1 MTTVI
6 VALLSAIV
14 ALLVVVILLLW
25 LRSRRRVPAPPVV
38 TDPFADT
45 ETDVLTGDPRR
56 LAAGDTVEIR
66 GTTWSVRGTLRFTE
80 GGSRW
85 SEHLLDDAH
94 GAKVWLSVEED
105 PDLLLAL
112 WTEVRGSELTPG
124 PRVVHQ
130 DGARFVSDESGTA
143 DYRSEG
149 STGLAAAGTMRYH
162 DYAGDGDALL
172 GFEQYGSGGWE
183 LARGQRLARRDVRVF
198 TAR

>member
-6 VALLSAIV
+6 VALLVVIA
-14 ALLVVVILLLW
+14 ALLVVVIVLLR
-25 LRSRRRVPAPPVV
+25 LRSRRPVAAPPIV

-56 LAAGDTVEIR
+56 LTAGDTVEIR

-94 GAKVWLSVEED
+94 GARVWLSVEED

-112 WTEVRGSELTPG
+112 WTQVHGSELTPG

-149 STGLAAAGTMRYH
+149 STGLATAGTMAYH
-162 DYAGDGDALL
+162 DYTGDGDALL
-172 GFEQYGSGGWE
+172 GFEKYGSGGWE